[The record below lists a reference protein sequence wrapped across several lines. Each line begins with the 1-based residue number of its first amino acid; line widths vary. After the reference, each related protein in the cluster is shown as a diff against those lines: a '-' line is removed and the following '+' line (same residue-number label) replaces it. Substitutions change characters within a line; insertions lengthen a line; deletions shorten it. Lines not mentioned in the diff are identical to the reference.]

1 MAKPFRLIRHP
12 ARALLGP
19 LVLLAAGWAQS
30 AGISDNVVKIGV
42 LTDMSGV
49 SADNS
54 GRGSVAAAELAIEDF
69 AKDKKVLGM
78 PIELISAD
86 HQGKTDIGANLAR
99 EWFDTRQVD
108 MITDLTFSNVAL
120 AVQKIADD
128 KGRLA
133 LVTGAGSAAITNE
146 QCNKSTV
153 HWMYDTYALATGTAR
168 ALGAQGLKSW
178 FFITADYAF
187 GHALEKDA
195 RAIVEAQGGQALGS
209 VKHPV
214 GTSDMSSYLLQAQN
228 SKAQVIGLAN
238 SGADTLNTV
247 KQAREFGLGVG
258 ANKQVFTPLLALITE
273 VNGMGLQNAQGM
285 FITTGFYWDQ
295 DEQTRAFSRR
305 YFERMKK
312 MPTMMQAAVYSAVLH
327 YLKAIK
333 AAGTD
338 DAQAVMARMKTTE
351 VNDAVVRK
359 GRIRDD
365 GRLVHDMLLVQV
377 KTPAESTKAWDLYK
391 IRQVIPG
398 EQAFLPLTQSRC
410 PLVKK

>member
-1 MAKPFRLIRHP
+1 MRLTRLCT
-12 ARALLGP
+12 A
-19 LVLLAAGWAQS
+19 LAAIGFAAAAQ
-30 AGISDNVVKIGV
+30 AQGKGISDDVVKIGV

-398 EQAFLPLTQSRC
+398 EQAFQPLALSRC
-410 PLVKK
+410 PLIKK